1 MAVSGCLALQV
12 AVSVALRKIHQEA
25 LQRALLLLLAAL
37 QSVAVSGDRP
47 SVPPSPIS
55 TSVFGL
61 SNNLTLYWV
70 LFGLKQPP
78 NYTLWSQTA
87 SLPSIFFGLKHF
99 QLYSVYNALLGASI
113 TLIALSAQGCIHTM
127 IFSYRNGSSAIS
139 YYPFTLCIVVYI
151 LF

>member
-12 AVSVALRKIHQEA
+12 AVSVALLKIHQEA

-61 SNNLTLYWV
+61 SNNPTLYWV
-70 LFGLKQPP
+70 L
-78 NYTLWSQTA
+78 
-87 SLPSIFFGLKHF
+87 FGLKHF
-99 QLYSVYNALLGASI
+99 QLYSV
-113 TLIALSAQGCIHTM
+113 
-127 IFSYRNGSSAIS
+127 
-139 YYPFTLCIVVYI
+139 
-151 LF
+151 

>member
-12 AVSVALRKIHQEA
+12 AVSVALLKIHQEA
-25 LQRALLLLLAAL
+25 LQRALLLLAAL

-70 LFGLKQPP
+70 LFGLKQPHTQL
-78 NYTLWSQTA
+78 Y
-87 SLPSIFFGLKHF
+87 SLVSNNLPTILFGLKHF

-139 YYPFTLCIVVYI
+139 YYPFTLFIVV
-151 LF
+151 

>member
-61 SNNLTLYWV
+61 SNNLTLYWI
-70 LFGLKQPP
+70 LFGLKQHHYQLYSLVSSIF
-78 NYTLWSQTA
+78 NYTLCTMLFLELL
-87 SLPSIFFGLKHF
+87 SL
-99 QLYSVYNALLGASI
+99 
-113 TLIALSAQGCIHTM
+113 
-127 IFSYRNGSSAIS
+127 
-139 YYPFTLCIVVYI
+139 
-151 LF
+151 